1 MAQKHGVGRMMEA
14 TVSISDRLIGAA
26 PVTCGDER
34 ADRKSASFGVSG
46 SSDSWTP
53 RYVSVSPSSESSATN
68 AWNQN
73 YNTSNP
79 GNQNNNNKTNTNRA
93 RACRRTEAPCCNI
106 TPAELFQAYYDCRTR
121 KRNTH
126 NALAFERRLERNIID
141 LYHELHAGDY
151 APGRSLC
158 FVVTHPKPR
167 EIWAADFRDR
177 IVHHLLY
184 NRIAADFYR
193 AFSIDSCACIP
204 GRGTLYAVER
214 LTHHLRSAT
223 QDWIVPRFALQ
234 MDLANFFVSID
245 KAVLDGLLARRI
257 HDPYTLYLARLLLH
271 HDPTTNVHV
280 RSSAALMR
288 TIPPHKSLFT
298 AQGQGRGLPIGNLT
312 SQFFANVY
320 LDPLDQFIKRE
331 LRQRHYVRYV
341 DDLVIVSQGD
351 QTAGDML
358 ALSRR
363 IATFARETLH
373 AEFHPRKTNLQRAD
387 QGVNFVGY
395 VVRPH
400 ARYLRRRTLAT
411 AHYRL
416 RHLRA
421 EPTTARQ
428 SLNSYLGLLR
438 HTTGWRH
445 RQALA
450 KAARAHGLR
459 VNASLTKALP
469 PTPAAVS
476 IFSHLVTA

>member
-1 MAQKHGVGRMMEA
+1 MMEV
-14 TVSISDRLIGAA
+14 TVSISDRLIGAT
-26 PVTCGDER
+26 PVASRDER
-34 ADRKSASFGVSG
+34 AGRKPASFTVPGAASRTVRCVSA
-46 SSDSWTP
+46 
-53 RYVSVSPSSESSATN
+53 SPSSESSATN

-79 GNQNNNNKTNTNRA
+79 GNQNNNNKTNNNRA
-93 RACRRTEAPCCNI
+93 RAVRRPEPPRCNVEI
-106 TPAELFQAYYDCRTR
+106 GELFQAYYDCRTR

-126 NALAFERRLERNIID
+126 NALAFERRLERNLLD
-141 LYHELHAGDY
+141 LYHELHAGAY

-184 NRIAADFYR
+184 NRIAPDFYR
-193 AFSIDSCACIP
+193 AFSVESAACIP

-214 LTHHLRSAT
+214 LTRHLRSAT
-223 QDWIVPRFALQ
+223 QDWTVPRSVLQ

-257 HDPYTLYLARLLLH
+257 HDTYTLHLARLLLH

-298 AQGQGRGLPIGNLT
+298 AQGRGRGLPIGNLT

-320 LDPLDQFIKRE
+320 LNPLDQFIKRE
-331 LRQRHYVRYV
+331 LRQRYYIRYV
-341 DDLVIVSQGD
+341 DDLVIVSQDG
-351 QTAGDML
+351 QTASDL
-358 ALSRR
+358 HTLSRR
-363 IATFARETLH
+363 IATFASDTLH
-373 AEFHPRKTNLQRAD
+373 AEFHPRKTHLQPAE
-387 QGVNFVGY
+387 QGINFVGY

-416 RHLRA
+416 RHLPA
-421 EPTTARQ
+421 DPAAARQ

-438 HTTGWRH
+438 HTDGWRQ

-450 KAARAHGLR
+450 RAARAHGLR
-459 VNASLTKALP
+459 INTALTKALLP
-469 PTPAAVS
+469 APTLGLTVW
-476 IFSHLVTA
+476 

>member
-1 MAQKHGVGRMMEA
+1 MAQKHGAGRMMEA
-14 TVSISDRLIGAA
+14 TVSISDRLIGAT
-26 PVTCGDER
+26 PVTPGDEKAGR
-34 ADRKSASFGVSG
+34 EPASFGVFG
-46 SSDSWTP
+46 SSGPWTP
-53 RYVSVSPSSESSATN
+53 RCVSVSPSSESSATN

-79 GNQNNNNKTNTNRA
+79 GNQNNNNKTNNNRA

-126 NALAFERRLERNIID
+126 NALAFERRLERNLLD
-141 LYHELHAGDY
+141 LYHELHAGAY

-158 FVVTHPKPR
+158 LVVTHPKPR

-184 NRIAADFYR
+184 NRIAPDFYR
-193 AFSIDSCACIP
+193 AFSVESAACIP
-204 GRGTLYAVER
+204 GRGRLYAVER
-214 LTHHLRSAT
+214 LTRHLRSAT
-223 QDWIVPRFALQ
+223 QDWTVPRSVLQ

-257 HDPYTLYLARLLLH
+257 HDPYTLHLARLLLH

-298 AQGQGRGLPIGNLT
+298 AQGRGRGLPIGNLT

-331 LRQRHYVRYV
+331 PRQRYYTRYV
-341 DDLVIVSQGD
+341 DDLVIVSQDG
-351 QTAGDML
+351 QTASDL
-358 ALSRR
+358 HTLSRR
-363 IATFARETLH
+363 IATFARDTLH
-373 AEFHPRKTNLQRAD
+373 AKFHPRKTHLQPAE
-387 QGVNFVGY
+387 QGINFVGY
-395 VVRPH
+395 VVRSH

-416 RHLRA
+416 RHLPA
-421 EPTTARQ
+421 DPATARQ

-438 HTTGWRH
+438 HTDGWRQ

-450 KAARAHGLR
+450 HAARAHGLR
-459 VNASLTKALP
+459 INTALTKALLP
-469 PTPAAVS
+469 APTHRADR
-476 IFSHLVTA
+476 LVIA